1 MPDVASETRRR
12 ILNILEGV
20 QSAVLTARN
29 STKMPTG
36 YRKFELVLTT
46 LADCRH
52 SIERMQD
59 RERDRDL
66 IILMLRDASDTLRR
80 WQAGITEIAVRSA
93 CLAINEIVADLEA
106 KKPAA

>member
-1 MPDVASETRRR
+1 MPEVASETRRR

-59 RERDRDL
+59 RDPDRQL
-66 IILMLRDASDTLRR
+66 IIVMLRETSDTLRR
-80 WQAGITEIAVRSA
+80 WQTGPTETAVRSA
-93 CLAINEIVADLEA
+93 CLAIDEIVAELEA